1 MVTGSNDATLEKA
14 RSVLLKS
21 ISEDNISKFQKI
33 VVSGFPIDE
42 SIGTTGRTSL
52 MHCAADGSSEMLEQ
66 ILALGAEINARDV
79 VGRSALHYAARA
91 GRTENLEFLL
101 EQEGV
106 EIDLMTFGG
115 TTPLM
120 MAAESGN
127 KEAVVQC
134 LNASCN
140 PFAQNALGQT
150 ALTFAEKFSFEG
162 DDDTIQG
169 LI

>member
-1 MVTGSNDATLEKA
+1 
-14 RSVLLKS
+14 
-21 ISEDNISKFQKI
+21 
-33 VVSGFPIDE
+33 
-42 SIGTTGRTSL
+42 
-52 MHCAADGSSEMLEQ
+52 MLEQ
-66 ILALGAEINARDV
+66 ILALGADINARDV

-91 GRTENLEFLL
+91 GRAENLEFLL

-127 KEAVVQC
+127 REAVVEC

-150 ALTFAEKFSFEG
+150 AKTFAEKFSFEG
-162 DDDTIQG
+162 DDDTI
-169 LI
+169 